1 MDSILVESRNS
12 NQLQRQLND
21 LGFDCVQISPI
32 HNKYRKIVCRESNVQ
47 IPL

>member
-32 HNKYRKIVCRESNVQ
+32 HSKYRKLVFRQVNYQ